1 MNLRRIIVALL
12 TALLAGACVDFA
24 TPNQTQS
31 APVDQHPCGG
41 ELAPRMLVIDRL
53 WFVGADGDVSEGV
66 DIDGRVS
73 DRNDDET
80 CGQVDF
86 VSPDGTPGVDNQFA
100 RLLPALEGVAGQDSV
115 LAVIQ
120 RTINS
125 GGVLLALELDR
136 LDSLEADECVEVT
149 VSRAKGQPSIGANGL
164 LEEGQTYDRNP
175 EIPASFIEDATLN
188 GGKLTAGP
196 FDLEMPLVVDS
207 FELFI
212 QIRNATVVGQFDE
225 NGKFEGIIAGSI
237 VVPEFA
243 QSIEEIDASADVLRL
258 VSNLLYRLADLA
270 PNSEGECEELSITLG
285 ISAVPGF
292 FFDETP

>member
-1 MNLRRIIVALL
+1 MDLKQITIILVAGLL
-12 TALLAGACVDFA
+12 GISCVDFA
-24 TPNQTQS
+24 APNETQV
-31 APVDQHPCGG
+31 APVDLHPCGG

-53 WFVGADGDVSEGV
+53 WFIGAEGEVSEGLN
-66 DIDGRVS
+66 IDGRVS
-73 DRNDDET
+73 DRTDDET
-80 CGQVDF
+80 CNQVDF
-86 VSPDGTPGVDNQFA
+86 VSPDGTPGIDNQFA

-136 LDSLEADECVEVT
+136 LDDLRDDECVEVS

-164 LEEGQTYDRNP
+164 LEEGQTYDRNT
-175 EIPASFIEDATLN
+175 EIPASFIEDATIS
-188 GGKLTAGP
+188 GGKLKAGP
-196 FDLEMPLVVDS
+196 FDLEMPLVVDN

-212 QIRNATVVGQFDE
+212 QIRNATVVGQFDDDE
-225 NGKFEGIIAGSI
+225 KFQGLIAGSI
-237 VVPEFA
+237 VIPEFA
-243 QSIEEIDASADVLRL
+243 ASIEAIDASADVLRL

-270 PNSEGECEELSITLG
+270 PNDEGECEELSITLG

-292 FFDETP
+292 FFDETL